1 MAKAI
6 AGGVPMGAM
15 LAKDD
20 VAAAF
25 APGDHAST
33 FGGNPLAAHTA
44 CAVADIIFNED
55 FLADVREKGA
65 YFADRLAECVDGKKV
80 LEVRGRGL
88 MLGLLLA
95 DDIKPGDVVSAA
107 AEAGLLIC
115 TAGKQVLRF
124 VPPLVI
130 TKDEIDR
137 VIDILKKVLA

>member
-1 MAKAI
+1 MIHTDFKRYTG
-6 AGGVPMGAM
+6 AGRRI
-15 LAKDD
+15 L
-20 VAAAF
+20 
-25 APGDHAST
+25 
-33 FGGNPLAAHTA
+33 
-44 CAVADIIFNED
+44 E
-55 FLADVREKGA
+55 DVREKGA